1 MKVAQVKELAMDFRA
16 RKIVAALVFG
26 MFALGAGFGFAEP
39 ELAEG
44 AVQEKVSAKQEE
56 VSKKAASKEEV
67 SKKAASK
74 DEVSKKEVSKK
85 EVSKKE
91 ASKEEVSKK
100 EASGK
105 DEVSKEKEGQKED
118 SEEGE
123 AGEKEDSGEAVE
135 DGEAVAVAKPVN
147 GDPVRLYGWKEY
159 VVVEKMEHKLLA
171 KMDTG
176 ALTSSIHAEE
186 KELFERDGEKWV
198 RFILSDPTMEKPV
211 RERVEAPLVRVA
223 KIKEPGGESEVREVV
238 RLSFKIG
245 ERKVRGEFSLN
256 NRGNMNAPMLIG
268 RSLLKDLG
276 WVDPGRVFLAEKEI
290 FR

>member
-74 DEVSKKEVSKK
+74 DEVSKKEVST
-85 EVSKKE
+85 
-91 ASKEEVSKK
+91 K

-105 DEVSKEKEGQKED
+105 DEVSKEKEEQKED
-118 SEEGE
+118 SEVGE